1 MSNILWNEYTSDNW
15 GLWCITF
22 HRSRKNTLNCT
33 LPILLLYMFSSL
45 FRDLCPPRWLSV
57 NLPDNAGHAG
67 CADLISGSVRP
78 LEKEMA
84 THASILAWKPHEQR
98 SLAGYSPWSHKAS
111 DKTEWLNTAHVII
124 TFILKYLHD
133 KKSWRILKMY
143 LKKMTLNL
151 RY

>member
-1 MSNILWNEYTSDNW
+1 MQDMQDVQIW
-15 GLWCITF
+15 
-22 HRSRKNTLNCT
+22 
-33 LPILLLYMFSSL
+33 SL
-45 FRDLCPPRWLSV
+45 DQW
-57 NLPDNAGHAG
+57 D
-67 CADLISGSVRP
+67 P

-143 LKKMTLNL
+143 LKKWLWTWDIKNITTESAEALIMVVNVMLHL
-151 RY
+151 EKQMVF